1 MAKVTGKNSVVSF
14 ASTVYACLTDVAV
27 NGTGNTVSTE
37 CSTDGTG
44 AATTNRSAGAEAW
57 SVTTTIVLDGSSA
70 TISSALDVA
79 TSGALIAYPEGDESG
94 QLAYTWTT
102 AVVSTHN
109 VVASVGDH
117 MKLDV
122 SWDCDGAPTIGVKA

>member
-1 MAKVTGKNSVVSF
+1 MAIPTGKNSVFSF
-14 ASTVYACLTDVAV
+14 GSTIYPCLTDISV
-27 NGTGNTVSTE
+27 NGTANIVSTE

-70 TISSALDVA
+70 TIPTALDVA
-79 TSGALIAYPEGDESG
+79 TSGALLAYPEGDESG
-94 QLAYTWTT
+94 QLEYSWTT

-109 VVASVGDH
+109 VLASVGDH
-117 MKLDV
+117 MKMDV
-122 SWDCDGAPTIGVKA
+122 TWDCNGAPTIGTKT

>member
-1 MAKVTGKNSVVSF
+1 MAKVTGKNAVVSF
-14 ASTVYACLTDVAV
+14 ASTVYACLTDVGI

-44 AATTNRSAGAEAW
+44 AATTNRAAGAEAW
-57 SVTTTIVLDGSSA
+57 TVTTTMLLDGSSA
-70 TISSALDVA
+70 TAPTALDVA

-102 AVVSTHN
+102 AVISTHN
-109 VVASVGDH
+109 VISSVGDH

-122 SWDCDGAPTIGVKA
+122 SFDCDGGPTIGVKA

>member
-1 MAKVTGKNSVVSF
+1 MAKVTGKNAVVSF
-14 ASTVYACLTDVAV
+14 ASTVYACLTDIAI
-27 NGTGNTVSTE
+27 NGTANVISTE

-44 AATTNRSAGAEAW
+44 AATTNRAAGAEAW
-57 SVTTTIVLDGSSA
+57 TVSSTMLLEGA
-70 TISSALDVA
+70 ASTVPAALDAA

-109 VVASVGDH
+109 VVSSTGDH

-122 SWDCDGAPTIGVKA
+122 AFDCDGAPTIGVKA